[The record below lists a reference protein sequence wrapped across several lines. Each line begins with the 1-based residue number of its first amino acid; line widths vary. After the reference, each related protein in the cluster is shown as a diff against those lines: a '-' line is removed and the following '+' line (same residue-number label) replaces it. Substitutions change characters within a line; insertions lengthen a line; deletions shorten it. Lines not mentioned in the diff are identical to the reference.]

1 MKLAICFKL
10 TILAVLVAATSVAVS
25 NAQTLYNRDAK
36 ITVAEKTALSVNGS
50 VENQGTIVNNGQ
62 MKVAGA
68 WINSGMYQP
77 GTGQITF
84 NSISKTVPQII
95 HHNGQTFT
103 TVMLSGGSKKVL
115 LSDLVIT
122 NGIHFDRGIVE
133 AAGDARLIFGD
144 RMQISG
150 ASDSSHV
157 HGIVYQKGSGY
168 KLFPLGNGV
177 KYLPVELTDVE
188 DPASMVG
195 VQSLE
200 FANVTLSKPS
210 SLASISDKRYWY
222 IDVASG
228 SMPNSTIVLPL
239 RDESAF
245 ADPERVV
252 VAESASLT
260 DDFTS
265 IGRTVNENAR
275 ETGRIESAF
284 SVTKPFVA
292 LASTAR
298 ELELIVYNA
307 VSKSPGY
314 DNRYVRIE
322 NIELFPENTF
332 SVFNRW
338 GDKIFQVENYD
349 NDQNVF
355 RGRENINS
363 DAELVSGTYFY
374 VLDIPGQESLRGFI
388 AVKN

>member
-1 MKLAICFKL
+1 MRCVFLFQFRI
-10 TILAVLVAATSVAVS
+10 ILLLISATPVIISE
-25 NAQTLYNRDAK
+25 AQTLYNRDAK
-36 ITVAEKTALSVNGS
+36 ITVTTNTTLSIGGRI
-50 VENQGTIVNNGQ
+50 ENEGTILNNGHV
-62 MKVAGA
+62 KVGGP
-68 WINSGMYQP
+68 WINSGMYIP
-77 GTGQITF
+77 GEGQVTF
-84 NSISKTVPQII
+84 NSTSKTVPQII
-95 HHNGQTFT
+95 HHNGQTFN
-103 TVMLSGGSKKVL
+103 TVTLSGGTKKIL
-115 LSDLVIT
+115 LSDLVI
-122 NGIHFDRGIVE
+122 GDEIHFDLGIVE
-133 AAGDARLIFGD
+133 AAGDARLILDDGV
-144 RMQISG
+144 QISG

-157 HGIVYQKGSGY
+157 HGVVYQRGSGY
-168 KLFPLGNGV
+168 KLFPLGNGTT
-177 KYLPVELTDVE
+177 YLPVELTDVD

-200 FANVTLSKPS
+200 FANVILSRPS
-210 SLASISDKRYWY
+210 TLASISDKRYWY

-228 SMPNSTIVLPL
+228 TMPNSRIVLPL
-239 RDESAF
+239 RGEDAF

-265 IGRTVNENAR
+265 IGRVLNESAR
-275 ETGRIESAF
+275 EPGRIKSEFNVS
-284 SVTKPFVA
+284 KPFVA

-307 VSKSPGY
+307 VSNSTGY

-322 NIELFPENTF
+322 NIEMFPENKF

-355 RGRENINS
+355 RGRANINGDS
-363 DAELVSGTYFY
+363 ALVSGTYFY

>member
-10 TILAVLVAATSVAVS
+10 TILAVLVAATPVAVS
-25 NAQTLYNRDAK
+25 NAQTIYNRDAK

-103 TVMLSGGSKKVL
+103 TVTLSGGSKKVL

-144 RMQISG
+144 RVQISG

-355 RGRENINS
+355 RGRANINS